1 MSGLDRA
8 ALATQTGPVPVSW
21 LHQVEDLARRRA
33 EGEPL
38 QYLTGVAGFRHLE
51 LAVGPG
57 VFIPRPET
65 ESLVE
70 YAIARLPEGGIVVD
84 VGTGSGAVA
93 LALADE
99 RRDATVY
106 ATERFEDALTWA
118 TRNRD
123 ALGLPVH
130 LLRGDLLEPLPADLE
145 RSVDVIT
152 SNPPYVAEEE
162 RTALPVDVIDHE
174 PHEALFSGPGGVD
187 LIERIVDDAPRWL
200 RPGGWLILEMGE
212 HQRTQ
217 VLNVLQGRGWLD
229 AVVHQDLLGRP
240 RIAEARWGEA

>member
-1 MSGLDRA
+1 L
-8 ALATQTGPVPVSW
+8 Q
-21 LHQVEDLARRRA
+21 QVEDLARRRA
-33 EGEPL
+33 NGEPL
-38 QYLTGVAGFRHLE
+38 QYLTGVAGFRRLE

-70 YAIARLPEGGIVVD
+70 LGMVRLPRGGTIVD

-99 RRDATVY
+99 RPDARVY
-106 ATERFEDALTWA
+106 ATERFERAFTWA

-123 ALGLPVH
+123 VLGLPVH
-130 LLRGDLLEPLPADLE
+130 LLQGDLLGALPDDL
-145 RSVDVIT
+145 RGSVDVIV

-162 RTALPVDVIDHE
+162 RTALPIDVIAHE
-174 PHEALFSGPGGVD
+174 PHEALFSGPGGAD
-187 LIERIVDDAPRWL
+187 LIERIVDEAPVWL
-200 RPGGWLILEMGE
+200 RPGGWLLLEMGE

-217 VLNVLQGRGWLD
+217 VLDLLRGRGWLD
-229 AVVHQDLLGRP
+229 AIVHPDLLDRP
-240 RIAEARWGEA
+240 RIAEARWGTG